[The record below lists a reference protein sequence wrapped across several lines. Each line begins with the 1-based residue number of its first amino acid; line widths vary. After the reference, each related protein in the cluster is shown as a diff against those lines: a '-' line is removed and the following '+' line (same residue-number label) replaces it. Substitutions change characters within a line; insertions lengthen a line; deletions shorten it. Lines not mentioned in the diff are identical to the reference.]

1 MFVIIT
7 LNCNEGIGM
16 MNQKDKERKEQ
27 VSHMINIPDDYRL
40 VVDDQE
46 GVDDPYHLLWWEHK
60 EDEERT
66 IQITLNRHT
75 GNLIEFRIGD
85 ENYFSSDK
93 EALEENKAREIANVF
108 LKKYTKEGY
117 EFCTYVTVKDDWR
130 GWKEVKYMQEVNG
143 YPLPNT
149 GCVVQVHP
157 SGNVVHFRYN
167 GQKAI
172 EKKPLWPSDIV
183 EENVVLESL
192 KARQDMRLVFV
203 DLTYSSCKYENGEE
217 VKGYHLVY
225 EPEPSH
231 ACIDASTGKDLFEP
245 DHYKLPPTV
254 AVEITKKGSRQD
266 DIFELFDWDKES
278 FAKVDET
285 ENNNEIRMKF
295 VPKEE
300 LQKQKEEKN
309 PYLMNEFFKKHLTM
323 LKYNNLIGIT
333 VDKLTNELIGFIK
346 LTEDKEAKQILSREE
361 CLQKAIQ
368 FLECV
373 IPDITQYLRLWEE
386 REEAEDGI
394 ERFNFSVYVNG
405 IPAEYKH
412 FMININAENG
422 AVMHYSGESSKFIK
436 ELLTYETTPKVTKE
450 EALEIY
456 RDAIRVKLQ
465 WSIDHDVEETVYQL
479 LYKQTTDENYKEF
492 FDGSREIRYID
503 AHTGEKI
510 WSE

>member
-1 MFVIIT
+1 
-7 LNCNEGIGM
+7 

-27 VSHMINIPDDYRL
+27 VAHMIDIPDDYRL

-75 GNLIEFRIGD
+75 GNLIEFSIDD
-85 ENYFSSDK
+85 ENSFSSGK
-93 EALEENKAREIANVF
+93 KALEENKAREIANAF

-117 EFCTYVTVKDDWR
+117 EFYTYETVKDCRR
-130 GWKEVKYMQEVNG
+130 GRKEVHYMQEVNG

-172 EKKPLWPSDIV
+172 EKKPLWPSEIV
-183 EENVVLESL
+183 EENVVLENL

-203 DLTYSSCKYENGEE
+203 DLTHSSCEYENGEK

-231 ACIDASTGKDLFEP
+231 AFIKASTGKDLFGP
-245 DHYKLPPTV
+245 DHYKLPSSV
-254 AVEITKKGSRQD
+254 AVEKPKKDSRQD
-266 DIFELFDWDKES
+266 DIFDLFDWDKES
-278 FAKVDET
+278 FTKVAET
-285 ENNNEIRMKF
+285 EDAYEIRMKF

-300 LQKQKEEKN
+300 LQRQKEEKN
-309 PYLMNEFFKKHLTM
+309 PYLMYEVFKKHLPM
-323 LKYNNLIGIT
+323 LKYNNFVCIMI
-333 VDKLTNELIGFIK
+333 DKSTNGLTGFIK
-346 LTEDKEAKQILSREE
+346 LTDDKEVKQILSREV
-361 CLQKAIQ
+361 CLQKAVQ
-368 FLECV
+368 FLEQV
-373 IPDITQYLRLWEE
+373 IPDVTQYLRLWEE

-394 ERFNFSVYVNG
+394 ERFIFSVYVNG
-405 IPAEYKH
+405 IPAECKQ
-412 FMININAENG
+412 FMVNINTENG
-422 AVMHYSGESSKFIK
+422 AVMHYSGESSNFIK
-436 ELLTYETTPKVTKE
+436 ELLTYETIPKVTKE
-450 EALEIY
+450 KALEIY
-456 RDAIRVKLQ
+456 RGAMRVHLE
-465 WSIDHDVEETVYQL
+465 WFLENDVEETNYEL
-479 LYKQTTDENYKEF
+479 LYKQTTDENHKAP
-492 FDGSREIRYID
+492 FDCSREIRYID

-510 WSE
+510 WSEY

>member
-1 MFVIIT
+1 
-7 LNCNEGIGM
+7 

-27 VSHMINIPDDYRL
+27 VAHIINISDDYSL

-60 EDEERT
+60 ADEERT

-75 GNLIEFRIGD
+75 GNLIDFRIEEG
-85 ENYFSSDK
+85 NSISSGK
-93 EALEENKAREIANVF
+93 EAIEENKAREIANVF
-108 LKKYTKEGY
+108 LKKYIKEGY
-117 EFCTYVTVKDDWR
+117 EFYTYVTVKDNWR
-130 GWKEVKYMQEVNG
+130 GWKEVNYMQEVNS

-149 GCVVQVHP
+149 GCVVRVHP

-172 EKKPLWPSDIV
+172 EKKPLWPSEIV
-183 EENVVLESL
+183 EENVVLENL
-192 KARQDMRLVFV
+192 KARQNMRLVFV
-203 DLTYSSCKYENGEE
+203 DLTHSSCEYENGEE
-217 VKGYHLVY
+217 VKGDHLVY

-231 ACIDASTGKDLFEP
+231 ASINASTGEDLFGSE
-245 DHYKLPPTV
+245 HYKLPPTV
-254 AVEITKKGSRQD
+254 AVEKTKKGSRQG
-266 DIFELFDWDKES
+266 DIFELFGWDKES
-278 FAKVDET
+278 FTKVDET
-285 ENNNEIRMKF
+285 ENDDEIRMKF
-295 VPKEE
+295 VLKEE
-300 LQKQKEEKN
+300 LQKQKEEQS
-309 PYLMNEFFKKHLTM
+309 PYLMNEFFKKHLPM

-333 VDKLTNELIGFIK
+333 VDKLTSELIGFIK

-368 FLECV
+368 FLERV

-436 ELLTYETTPKVTKE
+436 ELLAYETTPKVTKE

-456 RDAIRVKLQ
+456 REAIRVKLE

-479 LYKQTTDENYKEF
+479 LYKQTTDENYNEF
-492 FDGSREIRYID
+492 FDCSREIRYID

-510 WSE
+510 WSEY

>member
-1 MFVIIT
+1 
-7 LNCNEGIGM
+7 

-27 VSHMINIPDDYRL
+27 VAHIINIPDDYRL

-60 EDEERT
+60 ADGERT

-75 GNLIEFRIGD
+75 GNLIDFRIED
-85 ENYFSSDK
+85 EKAFSSGK
-93 EALEENKAREIANVF
+93 EAIEENKAREVANTF
-108 LKKYTKEGY
+108 LRKYTKEGY
-117 EFCTYVTVKDDWR
+117 EFYTYVTVKDDWR
-130 GWKEVKYMQEVNG
+130 GWKKVNYMQEVNG

-149 GCVVQVHP
+149 GCVVLVHP
-157 SGNVVHFRYN
+157 LGDVMHFHYN

-183 EENVVLESL
+183 EENVVLENL
-192 KARQDMRLVFV
+192 KVRQDMRLAFV
-203 DLTYSSCKYENGEE
+203 DLTHSSCEYENGEE
-217 VKGYHLVY
+217 VKGDHLVY
-225 EPEPSH
+225 EPDPSH
-231 ACIDASTGKDLFEP
+231 ACIDASTGKDLYGPE
-245 DHYKLPPTV
+245 HYKLPPTV
-254 AVEITKKGSRQD
+254 VVEKIEEGNRQD

-295 VPKEE
+295 VPKEK

-309 PYLMNEFFKKHLTM
+309 SYLMNEFFKKHLPM
-323 LKYNNLIGIT
+323 LKYNNLVSVTI
-333 VDKLTNELIGFIK
+333 DKLTNELTGFIK
-346 LTEDKEAKQILSREE
+346 LTDDKEVKQILPREE
-361 CLQKAIQ
+361 CLKKALQ
-368 FLECV
+368 FLEQV

-394 ERFNFSVYVNG
+394 ERFIFSVYIND
-405 IPAEYKH
+405 IPAEYNQ
-412 FMININAENG
+412 FMININTENG

-456 RDAIRVKLQ
+456 RDAIRVKLE

-479 LYKQTTDENYKEF
+479 LYKQITGENYKEF

-510 WSE
+510 WSK

>member
-1 MFVIIT
+1 
-7 LNCNEGIGM
+7 

-27 VSHMINIPDDYRL
+27 VAHIMDIPDDYRL

-60 EDEERT
+60 GDGERT

-75 GNLIEFRIGD
+75 GNLIDFRIED
-85 ENYFSSDK
+85 EKAFSSGK
-93 EALEENKAREIANVF
+93 EAIEENKAREVANTF

-117 EFCTYVTVKDDWR
+117 EFYTYVTVKDDWR
-130 GWKEVKYMQEVNG
+130 GWKEVNYMQEVNG

-157 SGNVVHFRYN
+157 LGDVMHFHYN

-183 EENVVLESL
+183 EENVVLENL

-203 DLTYSSCKYENGEE
+203 DLTHSSCEYENGEE

-225 EPEPSH
+225 EPDPSH
-231 ACIDASTGKDLFEP
+231 AFIKASTGKDLFGPE
-245 DHYKLPPTV
+245 HYKLPATV
-254 AVEITKKGSRQD
+254 VVEKIEEGKRQD

-285 ENNNEIRMKF
+285 ENDNEIRMKF
-295 VPKEE
+295 VLKEE

-309 PYLMNEFFKKHLTM
+309 PYLMNEFFKKHLPM
-323 LKYNNLIGIT
+323 LKYNNLVSVTI
-333 VDKLTNELIGFIK
+333 DKLTNELTGFIK
-346 LTEDKEAKQILSREE
+346 LTDDKEVKQILPREE
-361 CLQKAIQ
+361 CLQKALQ
-368 FLECV
+368 FLEQV
-373 IPDITQYLRLWEE
+373 IPGITQYLRLWEE

-394 ERFNFSVYVNG
+394 ERFIFSIYIND
-405 IPAEYKH
+405 IPAEYNQ

-422 AVMHYSGESSKFIK
+422 AVMHYSGESSNFIK

-450 EALEIY
+450 KALEIY
-456 RDAIRVKLQ
+456 RGAMRVHLE
-465 WSIDHDVEETVYQL
+465 WFLENEVEETNYEL
-479 LYKQTTDENYKEF
+479 LYKQTTDENHKES
-492 FDGSREIRYID
+492 FDCSREIRYID

-510 WSE
+510 WSK